1 MKKNIITEISRIH
14 QLMGTSLINE
24 ATVGGWKSIA
34 DDVLTFV
41 ASKSGKLS
49 DDVTNLILKLKNA
62 GDETEIT
69 KILSDLVNVSDEMG
83 QIIIPKVLST
93 ISDVERQYIDDAKD
107 WLGKQINNK
116 TIAIDSAKKMANN
129 WVDTYVTTE
138 FKGVKD
144 MLKKELTDYIDNVV
158 SKIDVP
164 TPPKPN
170 PPKPD
175 IDDLSNQIPDDNS
188 IITDSGKFSEIFD
201 INRWNSESFAKL
213 DDASIAKLLNQSF
226 WDKAI
231 TYFDNLFKLSNKKI
245 DYIQKLGKA
254 IQNTQNTML
263 KSQLEAKLK
272 KELEWLYKKN
282 TNNFVYMKNFFD
294 EIAKTNS
301 VWAKN
306 WSNIKSASNGGWD
319 FYNAFGS
326 VAQYVPKFERI
337 WGGIT
342 NDMKVLFEAEKNL
355 GSKIINKLFKKEISK
370 VEMVG
375 DFWTNFKTGSRKGF
389 PTMSNEKYKAVIQK
403 YGPTGAKAS
412 YFRDL
417 VLTTLKWN
425 MYVGL
430 LVTFRNFIANSAYE
444 DNIQACVV
452 SGKLDSKECTDLNK
466 NYFSRKMA
474 EWSLKYRENP
484 QESADFVKNWISEIF
499 GFEANL
505 PDIVTGDKW
514 YKQLSEIA
522 TLDPGLIGEAVNLF
536 FTLLNLNDNPE
547 RKQKLLDSIDEQIKF
562 GKTELKKAEETVVD
576 AVEDVKD
583 VELPTIELTS
593 TIIYEKHPCYLTND
607 KGQVSD
613 TSFGE
618 NGIKIESPTNF
629 KYKFID
635 DSTIWNITLKN
646 DGKLYFDDGVEFTC
660 DKE

>member
-24 ATVGGWKSIA
+24 AIVGGWKSIA

-41 ASKSGKLS
+41 ARKSGKLS

-93 ISDVERQYIDDAKD
+93 ISDVERKYIDEAKD
-107 WLGKQINNK
+107 WLGTQIKNKQIV
-116 TIAIDSAKKMANN
+116 IDKAKVMANN

-158 SKIDVP
+158 SKIDEP
-164 TPPKPN
+164 TPPKPE

-175 IDDLSNQIPDDNS
+175 VDDLSNQIPDDNS

-213 DDASIAKLLNQSF
+213 DDASISKLLNQSF

-301 VWAKN
+301 VWARN
-306 WSNIKSASNGGWD
+306 WSDIKSASKGGWD
-319 FYNAFGS
+319 FYNTFGS

-342 NDMKVLFEAEKNL
+342 NDMKILFEAEQNL
-355 GSKIINKLFKKEISK
+355 GSKIINKVFKKEISK

-375 DFWTNFKTGSRKGF
+375 DFWTNFKTGSRRGF
-389 PTMSNEKYKAVIQK
+389 PTMSNEKYKAVIQM
-403 YGPTGAKAS
+403 YGPTGAKAA

-425 MYVGL
+425 MYVGF

-444 DNIQACVV
+444 DNIQACVA
-452 SGKLDSKECTDLNK
+452 SGKLDSKECTDLDK

-484 QESADFVKNWISEIF
+484 QESADFFKNWALEIF
-499 GFEANL
+499 GTESNL
-505 PDIVTGDKW
+505 PDFVGDDKW
-514 YKQLSEIA
+514 YKKITEIL
-522 TLDPGLIGEAVNLF
+522 TLDPGLIGE
-536 FTLLNLNDNPE
+536 TLNLVAALFNTNDNPD
-547 RKQKLLDSIDEQIKF
+547 RKQELLDSIDEQIKF
-562 GKTELKKAEETVVD
+562 GKTQLKKAEETVVD
-576 AVEDVKD
+576 AVKD
-583 VELPTIELTS
+583 VELPKIELTS
-593 TIIYEKHPCYLTND
+593 TIIYEKYPCYLTND

-635 DSTIWNITLKN
+635 DPTIWNITLKN

>member
-1 MKKNIITEISRIH
+1 MKKNIITEILRIH

-41 ASKSGKLS
+41 ARKSGKLS

-93 ISDVERQYIDDAKD
+93 ISDVERKYIDDAKN
-107 WLGKQINNK
+107 WLGNQINNK
-116 TIAIDSAKKMANN
+116 TIATDSAKKMANN

-158 SKIDVP
+158 RKIDEP

-175 IDDLSNQIPDDNS
+175 IEDLSDEIPDDNS

-201 INRWNSESFAKL
+201 IGRWNSESFAKL

-263 KSQLEAKLK
+263 KSQLETKLR
-272 KELEWLYKKN
+272 KELEWLYRKN

-294 EIAKTNS
+294 EAAKTNS
-301 VWAKN
+301 IWREN
-306 WSNIKSASNGGWD
+306 WNAIKSTSNGGWD
-319 FYNAFGS
+319 FYTTFGS
-326 VAQYVPKFERI
+326 VAKYVPKFDRI

-342 NDMKVLFEAEKNL
+342 NDMKILFEAEKNL
-355 GSKIINKLFKKEISK
+355 GSKIINKVFKKEISK

-425 MYVGL
+425 MYVGF
-430 LVTFRNFIANSAYE
+430 LVTLRNFIANSAYE
-444 DNIQACVV
+444 DDIQACVV

-499 GFEANL
+499 GFESNL

-562 GKTELKKAEETVVD
+562 GKVELKKSEETIVD

-583 VELPTIELTS
+583 KTDVVIEKVENTPEGFKEFVESKGLTVK
-593 TIIYEKHPCYLTND
+593 TAYIVDGVGQTNEPD
-607 KGQVSD
+607 P
-613 TSFGE
+613 
-618 NGIKIESPTNF
+618 NGAKSNN
-629 KYKFID
+629 
-635 DSTIWNITLKN
+635 W
-646 DGKLYFDDGVEFTC
+646 YFDKNTNTFISY
-660 DKE
+660 